1 MRKGTWISL
10 AAGILC
16 GAGIYQITQ
25 LPLPTAWLNNEFRG
39 AYGYDTS
46 YGGSMHTY
54 LSVEDRDFHVFN
66 EEADLF
72 LYGTYEKVGENEYH
86 LKGEHIPE
94 QTVTVEKRKF
104 WLKLSP
110 EGEGIPFVK
119 QSNATMEVCHSL
131 EKAKA
136 NDHLTE
142 AQLHFLPNYDIFS
155 GTYGYVDEE
164 GNLSKTEPYRLAVVK
179 EGEDFCLYNEA
190 SGYMTE
196 GKVESV
202 EAVDCITLNGED
214 LGRQTVYLQKN
225 GILLDLDG
233 QERLFVKLDDEVL
246 LPNSDPN
253 KKIS

>member
-25 LPLPTAWLNNEFRG
+25 LPLPPAGLNNDFRG

-46 YGGSMHTY
+46 YGGSTYTY
-54 LSVEDRDFHVFN
+54 LSVADRDFHVFN
-66 EEADLF
+66 ETADLF

-94 QTVTVEKRKF
+94 QTVTVEKRKLR
-104 WLKLSP
+104 LKLSP
-110 EGEGIPFVK
+110 NGDGIPFVK
-119 QSNATMEVCHSL
+119 QSNAAMEISDSL
-131 EKAKA
+131 AKAKA

-142 AQLHFLPNYDIFS
+142 AQLHFLPNYHIFS
-155 GTYGYVDEE
+155 GTYGYVDAE
-164 GNLSKTEPYRLAVVK
+164 GNLSKTEPYRLAVAK

-190 SGYMTE
+190 GGYLTE

-202 EAVDCITLNGED
+202 EDCITLNGED

-225 GILLDLDG
+225 GILLEVDG
-233 QERLFVKLDDEVL
+233 KERLFVKLNDETL
-246 LPNSDPN
+246 LPDSDPN
-253 KKIS
+253 KKIF

>member
-25 LPLPTAWLNNEFRG
+25 LPLPPAWLDNEFRG

-46 YGGSMHTY
+46 YGGSTHTY
-54 LSVEDRDFHVFN
+54 LSVADRDFHVFN
-66 EEADLF
+66 EEAELF
-72 LYGTYEKVGENEYH
+72 LYGTYEKVGENEYR
-86 LKGEHIPE
+86 LKGKHIPE

-104 WLKLSP
+104 RLKLSP
-110 EGEGIPFVK
+110 EQEGIPFVK
-119 QSNATMEVCHSL
+119 QSNATMEVNHSL

-136 NDHLTE
+136 NDRLTE
-142 AQLHFLPNYDIFS
+142 AQLHFLPNYAIFS

-164 GNLSKTEPYRLAVVK
+164 GNLSETEPYRLAVAK
-179 EGEDFCLYNEA
+179 KNEDFCLYNEV
-190 SGYMTE
+190 SRYLTE

-202 EAVDCITLNGED
+202 ASVYCITLNGED
-214 LGRQTVYLQKN
+214 LGRQTVYLQKS

-233 QERLFVKLDDEVL
+233 KERLFVKLDDEVV
-246 LPNSDPN
+246 LPDSDPDQ
-253 KKIS
+253 KIS